1 MPPEYMALALPG
13 FSGPLCI
20 KVVVWR
26 WGERLGP
33 PTPDAILISERE
45 LLLRRHSLAH
55 ATW

>member
-26 WGERLGP
+26 WGERLEP
-33 PTPDAILISERE
+33 PTPDAMLMSERE
-45 LLLRRHSLAH
+45 LLLRRDSLAH
-55 ATW
+55 AT